1 MHEQNSFAYK
11 GQVQAGWFLIKLS
24 NRVCRIS
31 SVDSTCTREI
41 YTNTH
46 ALWCVFNVNTLI
58 RPTGNEVIS
67 SLVGQCI

>member
-24 NRVCRIS
+24 NRVCHIS

-41 YTNTH
+41 YTNTRSMVCFQCEH
-46 ALWCVFNVNTLI
+46 VNKTN
-58 RPTGNEVIS
+58 GE
-67 SLVGQCI
+67 